1 MEKSASPPSPE
12 ISWGEW
18 GAPNHL
24 SISGPRLLP
33 LPRPLKERLPIRENI
48 YKEKPMKGKVWRFGE
63 AISTDHI
70 IPGRYFYLRSNL
82 PELSKHLLEY
92 ERPGFS
98 EMVSPGDFIVA
109 GQNFGLG
116 SSREHAAIVIKMNG
130 IQAVLAKSF
139 ARIFYRNCF
148 NNGLP
153 AIICDAGKFSE
164 GDIIE
169 LFIEEGKIVNHTK
182 NETLLFA
189 ALPPVM
195 KRILSDGGLVEH
207 VKKYKDLK
215 LF

>member
-1 MEKSASPPSPE
+1 
-12 ISWGEW
+12 
-18 GAPNHL
+18 
-24 SISGPRLLP
+24 
-33 LPRPLKERLPIRENI
+33 
-48 YKEKPMKGKVWRFGE
+48 MKGKVWKFGD

-82 PELSKHLLEY
+82 PELSKHILEY

-98 EMVSPGDFIVA
+98 EKISPGDFIVA

-153 AIICDAGKFSE
+153 AIICNTDQFEE
-164 GDIIE
+164 GDELE
-169 LFIEEGKIVNHTK
+169 LF
-182 NETLLFA
+182 L
-189 ALPPVM
+189 
-195 KRILSDGGLVEH
+195 DGGRLSTIH
-207 VKKYKDLK
+207 GIKPSPFQPFHL
-215 LF
+215 

>member
-1 MEKSASPPSPE
+1 
-12 ISWGEW
+12 
-18 GAPNHL
+18 
-24 SISGPRLLP
+24 
-33 LPRPLKERLPIRENI
+33 
-48 YKEKPMKGKVWRFGE
+48 MKGKVWKFGD

-82 PELSKHLLEY
+82 PELSKHILEY
-92 ERPGFS
+92 EKPGFS
-98 EMVSPGDFIVA
+98 EMVSLGDFIAA

-153 AIICDAGKFSE
+153 AIICDTEKFGG
-164 GDIIE
+164 GDVLE
-169 LFIEEGKIVNHTK
+169 LFIEEGMIINYTR
-182 NETLLFA
+182 NETILFP

-195 KRILSDGGLVEH
+195 KRILGDGGLVEH
-207 VKKYKDLK
+207 VKRYKDLK
-215 LF
+215 LV

>member
-1 MEKSASPPSPE
+1 
-12 ISWGEW
+12 
-18 GAPNHL
+18 
-24 SISGPRLLP
+24 
-33 LPRPLKERLPIRENI
+33 
-48 YKEKPMKGKVWRFGE
+48 MKGRVWKFGD

-82 PELSKHLLEY
+82 SELSKHILEY

-98 EMVSPGDFIVA
+98 ELLSPGDFIVA
-109 GQNFGLG
+109 GHNFGLG

-153 AIICDAGKFSE
+153 AILCDTEKFNE
-164 GDIIE
+164 RDEIE
-169 LFIEEGKIVNHTK
+169 LFVEEGKIVNHTK
-182 NETLLFA
+182 DEMVFFPA
-189 ALPPVM
+189 PPAVM

-215 LF
+215 LV

>member
-1 MEKSASPPSPE
+1 M
-12 ISWGEW
+12 
-18 GAPNHL
+18 
-24 SISGPRLLP
+24 R
-33 LPRPLKERLPIRENI
+33 
-48 YKEKPMKGKVWRFGE
+48 GKVWKFGD

-82 PELSKHLLEY
+82 PELSKHILEY

-109 GQNFGLG
+109 GKNFGLG
-116 SSREHAAIVIKMNG
+116 SSREHAALVIKLNG

-153 AIICDAGKFSE
+153 AVLCDTDRLEE
-164 GDIIE
+164 GDE
-169 LFIEEGKIVNHTK
+169 LELLVDEGKIMNHTK
-182 NETLLFA
+182 NEAISFA
-189 ALPPVM
+189 PFPPMM

-207 VKKYKDLK
+207 VKKYRDLK
-215 LF
+215 LV

>member
-1 MEKSASPPSPE
+1 
-12 ISWGEW
+12 
-18 GAPNHL
+18 
-24 SISGPRLLP
+24 
-33 LPRPLKERLPIRENI
+33 
-48 YKEKPMKGKVWRFGE
+48 MKGKVWKFGE

-109 GQNFGLG
+109 GQNFGQG

-153 AIICDAGKFSE
+153 AIFCDAGKFSE
-164 GDIIE
+164 GDMIE
-169 LFIEEGKIVNHTK
+169 LFTEEGKIVNHTK
-182 NETLLFA
+182 NETILFA

>member
-1 MEKSASPPSPE
+1 
-12 ISWGEW
+12 
-18 GAPNHL
+18 
-24 SISGPRLLP
+24 
-33 LPRPLKERLPIRENI
+33 
-48 YKEKPMKGKVWRFGE
+48 MKGRVWKFGD

-82 PELSKHLLEY
+82 PELSKHIFEY

-98 EMVSPGDFIVA
+98 EMVSLGDFIVG

-116 SSREHAAIVIKMNG
+116 SSREHAALVIKLNG

-153 AIICDAGKFSE
+153 AVICDTDRLRE
-164 GDIIE
+164 GDE
-169 LFIEEGKIVNHTK
+169 LELLLEVGKIANHTR
-182 NETLLFA
+182 NETLSFSP
-189 ALPPVM
+189 LPAVM
-195 KRILSDGGLVEH
+195 KRILSEGGLVEH

-215 LF
+215 LV

>member
-1 MEKSASPPSPE
+1 
-12 ISWGEW
+12 
-18 GAPNHL
+18 
-24 SISGPRLLP
+24 
-33 LPRPLKERLPIRENI
+33 
-48 YKEKPMKGKVWRFGE
+48 MKGKVWKFGD

-82 PELSKHLLEY
+82 PELSKHILEY

-98 EMVSPGDFIVA
+98 EVVSPGDFMVA
-109 GQNFGLG
+109 GHNLGLG

-153 AIICDAGKFSE
+153 AVLCDTDPLNE
-164 GDIIE
+164 GDQIE
-169 LFIEEGKIVNHTK
+169 IFFDEGKIINYSQ
-182 NETLLFA
+182 NRTLSFPPF
-189 ALPPVM
+189 PPVM
-195 KRILSDGGLVEH
+195 KKILSEGGLVEH

-215 LF
+215 LV

>member
-1 MEKSASPPSPE
+1 
-12 ISWGEW
+12 
-18 GAPNHL
+18 
-24 SISGPRLLP
+24 
-33 LPRPLKERLPIRENI
+33 
-48 YKEKPMKGKVWRFGE
+48 MKGKVWKFGD

-92 ERPGFS
+92 ERPSFI
-98 EMVSPGDFIVA
+98 EQVSPGDFIVA

-153 AIICDAGKFSE
+153 AIICDTEKFSE
-164 GDIIE
+164 GDEIE
-169 LFIEEGKIVNHTK
+169 LFVYEGKIVNYTR
-182 NETLLFA
+182 NETTFFA

-195 KRILSDGGLVEH
+195 KRILGDGGLVEH

-215 LF
+215 LV

>member
-1 MEKSASPPSPE
+1 
-12 ISWGEW
+12 
-18 GAPNHL
+18 
-24 SISGPRLLP
+24 
-33 LPRPLKERLPIRENI
+33 
-48 YKEKPMKGKVWRFGE
+48 MKGKVWKFGD

-82 PELSKHLLEY
+82 PELSKHILEY

-153 AIICDAGKFSE
+153 AIICDTDKLSE
-164 GDIIE
+164 GDEIA
-169 LFIEEGKIVNHTK
+169 LFVNEGKIINYTR
-182 NETLLFA
+182 NESFFFT

-215 LF
+215 LNL

>member
-1 MEKSASPPSPE
+1 
-12 ISWGEW
+12 
-18 GAPNHL
+18 
-24 SISGPRLLP
+24 
-33 LPRPLKERLPIRENI
+33 
-48 YKEKPMKGKVWRFGE
+48 MKGRVWKFGD

-82 PELSKHLLEY
+82 PELSKHILEY

-98 EMVSPGDFIVA
+98 EMISPGDFIVA

-116 SSREHAAIVIKMNG
+116 SSREHAAIVIKMNN

-153 AIICDAGKFSE
+153 AVICDTERFE
-164 GDIIE
+164 ERDEIE
-169 LFIEEGKIVNHTK
+169 LFIEEGKIVNYTRK
-182 NETLLFA
+182 ETLSFI

-215 LF
+215 LV

>member
-1 MEKSASPPSPE
+1 
-12 ISWGEW
+12 
-18 GAPNHL
+18 
-24 SISGPRLLP
+24 
-33 LPRPLKERLPIRENI
+33 
-48 YKEKPMKGKVWRFGE
+48 MKGKAWKFGD

-98 EMVSPGDFIVA
+98 EMVSQGDFIV
-109 GQNFGLG
+109 GGNNFGLG

-153 AIICDAGKFSE
+153 AIICNTDLIQE
-164 GDIIE
+164 GDALEIF
-169 LFIEEGKIVNHTK
+169 LEEGEINNLTR
-182 NETLLFA
+182 NETITFSPF
-189 ALPPVM
+189 PPMM

-207 VKKYKDLK
+207 VKKYRDLK
-215 LF
+215 LTI